1 MADLQVTFDTVS
13 LNSQK
18 QTKSQHMNP
27 LVMGFLQNSSQNFV
41 IHTESPPNEKGK
53 Y

>member
-18 QTKSQHMNP
+18 QTNKVPAYESISY
-27 LVMGFLQNSSQNFV
+27 VFLQNSV
-41 IHTESPPNEKGK
+41 IHIESPPNEKGK
-53 Y
+53 H